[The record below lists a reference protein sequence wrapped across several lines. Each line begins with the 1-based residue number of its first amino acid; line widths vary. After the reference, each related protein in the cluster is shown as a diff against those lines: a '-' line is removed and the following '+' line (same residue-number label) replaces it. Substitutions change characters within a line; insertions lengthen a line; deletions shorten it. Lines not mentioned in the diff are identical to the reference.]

1 MTLTQRLLLRARSQ
15 EGVTIVI
22 AMGVMLVTSLMLAG
36 AFVATQDDVGLSHT
50 DTMQKQAYY
59 AALAGVQEFEYQMQS
74 NPNYWQ
80 TCPKTTNPL
89 PQEKVGSYQ
98 VTPISYKVT
107 ILPAAGASECSKSNP
122 IGTVIE
128 SKGAAANTFRIESL
142 GTAGVHPEEHHTIIA
157 TFKVTGFLN
166 FIYYTNHED
175 EDPSLYNA
183 SATCTNPNT
192 FYPSTSGCQLIE
204 FATGDAINGPV
215 HTNDAACV
223 GGSAS
228 FGLKGHS
235 PPNVVEFY
243 LGVNSNCNGTGTYYT
258 ATKSYIKGEDLPP
271 PTSDSSLETY
281 AAEEYKFSGVT
292 DLVLEGATNEIA
304 VTNASVNGGVTKKYL
319 WPSNG
324 LIYVKQSSGSA
335 CGYTFKP
342 YEADNGYEAGAETNC
357 GNVYVHGTYSKPLT
371 IGSSD
376 DLIINGEIYPYGD
389 KGGTPTG
396 TATLGLIANNFVR
409 VYHPVK
415 QTYEGSGPELETAHN
430 LRLESAAHKEIV
442 TVTAVPG
449 LGEELKLEVKNSGSQ
464 FEVLIYNESG
474 KVVEKAGPYTKAS
487 QLVGLAS
494 SYVEYSAGAK
504 YSEGATEKLKALGG
518 ESLGHPEVIRI
529 KPKSPNLGK
538 EMKVEVKENAA
549 GTENEVIL
557 LNAEGKQLEKITGI
571 KEAKSLL
578 RSTTYAVYE
587 KGNKYNSTDEKE
599 KLRVASG
606 SWLDET
612 CKVNGKQETEK
623 FNTSLRECEY
633 TDTSGECDAP
643 SLNES
648 EDTLHGWG
656 TLENPWIYAA
666 ILATTHS
673 FVVDNVEC
681 GKPLG
686 ELHLDGALAQ
696 NYRGIVGTG
705 GTTINTG
712 YLKDYKY
719 DERLAVDEPP
729 YFLSPLNAGW
739 KVARETSPTGG

>member
-1 MTLTQRLLLRARSQ
+1 MTTIQRFVARARAQ

-22 AMGVMLVTSLMLAG
+22 AMGVMLVTSLLLAG
-36 AFVATQDDVGLSHT
+36 AFVATQDDIGLSHT

-59 AALAGVQEFEYQMQS
+59 AALAGVQEFEYQMQV

-80 TCPKTTNPL
+80 TCPKTTNTL
-89 PQEKVGSYQ
+89 PQEEHA
-98 VTPISYKVT
+98 SYKLK
-107 ILPAAGASECSKSNP
+107 IMPASGSSECSTSNP
-122 IGTVIE
+122 IGSVIE
-128 SKGAAANTFRIESL
+128 SKGSAANTFRIESIGAA
-142 GTAGVHPEEHHTIIA
+142 GTHPEEHHTIIA
-157 TFKVTGFLN
+157 AFKVTGFLN

-192 FYPSTSGCQLIE
+192 YYPNTSGCQLIQ

-228 FGLKGHS
+228 FGLNGHN
-235 PPNVVEFY
+235 PPDVVEFY
-243 LGVNSNCNGTGTYYT
+243 RGLNSNCNGTGTYYT
-258 ATKSYIKGEDLPP
+258 ATKNYIKGENLPP
-271 PTSDSSLETY
+271 PTSDASLETY
-281 AAEEYKFSGVT
+281 AAEEDKFSGLT
-292 DLVLEGATNEIA
+292 DLVLEGATNEIS
-304 VTNASVNGGVTKKYL
+304 VTNAAVNGGVTKKFP

-324 LIYVKQSSGSA
+324 LIYVKQAGGA
-335 CGYTFKP
+335 CAYEFKP
-342 YEADNGYEAGAETNC
+342 YNADNSYEAGAEANC

-371 IGSSD
+371 IGSAD
-376 DLIINGEIYPYGD
+376 DVIINGEIYPYGD

-430 LRLESAAHKEIV
+430 LKLESAAHKETI
-442 TVTAVPG
+442 TVAADSG
-449 LGEELKLEVKNSGSQ
+449 LGEAIKLEVKNQGTQ
-464 FEVLIYNESG
+464 FEVVIYNEQG
-474 KVVEKAGPYTKAS
+474 NKTLEKTGLLKEAK
-487 QLVGLAS
+487 QLVALSS
-494 SYVEYSAGAK
+494 SYVVYGEGAK
-504 YSEGATEKLKALGG
+504 YAEGEKEKLKTLGA
-518 ESLGHPEVIRI
+518 EVLGHPAVITVE
-529 KPKSPNLGK
+529 PKSPKLGK
-538 EMKVEVKENAA
+538 EMKIEVKESTS

-557 LNAEGKQLEKITGI
+557 SKANGELLEKITGI
-571 KEAKSLL
+571 KEAKGLAGHAS
-578 RSTTYAVYE
+578 SYAVYG
-587 KGNKYNSTDEKE
+587 KGKNYTAGEKE
-599 KLRVASG
+599 KLRVTSPK
-606 SWLDET
+606 WLDEA
-612 CKVNGKQETEK
+612 CQQNGKNETET
-623 FNTSLRECEY
+623 FSTSARECEY
-633 TDTSGECDAP
+633 TDNSEECDAP
-643 SLNES
+643 SETEG
-648 EDTLHGWG
+648 EDSVHGWG

-673 FVVDNVEC
+673 FVVDNVRC

-686 ELHLDGALAQ
+686 ELHIDGALAQ

-705 GTTINTG
+705 GTTIDTG

-739 KVARETSPTGG
+739 KVSRETSPSGG

>member
-1 MTLTQRLLLRARSQ
+1 MTITHRLLDRARSQ

-22 AMGVMLVTSLMLAG
+22 AMGVMLVTSLLLAG
-36 AFVATQDDVGLSHT
+36 AFVATQDDIGLSHT

-59 AALAGVQEFEYQMQS
+59 AALAGVQEFEYKMQV

-80 TCPKTTNPL
+80 TCAKTTNTL
-89 PQEKVGSYQ
+89 PQEKSASYT
-98 VTPISYKVT
+98 VK
-107 ILPAAGASECSKSNP
+107 ILPAAGASECSTSSP
-122 IGTVIE
+122 ITSVIE
-128 SKGAAANTFRIESL
+128 SKGAAANTFRIESV
-142 GTAGVHPEEHHTIIA
+142 GTAGANPEQHHTIIA

-183 SATCTNPNT
+183 STICSSPNT
-192 FYPSTSGCQLIE
+192 FYPTTSSSGCQLIQ
-204 FATGDAINGPV
+204 FATGDSINGPV
-215 HTNDAACV
+215 HTNDAACI

-228 FGLKGHS
+228 FGRSGHS
-235 PPNVVEFY
+235 PLDVVEFY
-243 LGVNSNCNGTGTYYT
+243 GGVNSSCHGTGTFYT

-271 PTSDSSLETY
+271 PTSDKSLETY
-281 AAEEYKFSGVT
+281 AATEDKLSGVT

-304 VTNASVNGGVTKKYL
+304 VTNASVNGGVTKKFP

-324 LIYVKQSSGSA
+324 LIYVTQTSGA
-335 CGYTFKP
+335 CGYTYKP
-342 YEADNGYEAGAETNC
+342 YEADNSYEASAETNC

-371 IGSSD
+371 IGASD
-376 DLIINGEIYPYGD
+376 DVIINGEIYPYGN
-389 KGGTPTG
+389 KGGTPSG

-430 LRLESAAHKEIV
+430 LKLESAAHKETI
-442 TVTAVPG
+442 TVTAKPG
-449 LGEELKLEVKNSGSQ
+449 LGEEIKLEVKNQGSQ
-464 FEVLIYNESG
+464 FEVVVHNESG
-474 KVVEKAGPYTKAS
+474 SKTLEKTALLSKAS

-494 SYVEYSAGAK
+494 SYVVYGEGAK
-504 YSEGATEKLKALGG
+504 YSEGATEKLKSLGA
-518 ESLGHPEVIRI
+518 ESLGHPQVIRI

-538 EMKVEVKENAA
+538 EMKVEVKENTS

-557 LNAEGKQLEKITGI
+557 LNANGEQLEKITGI
-571 KEAKSLL
+571 KEARSLL
-578 RSTTYAVYE
+578 RSTTNAVYE
-587 KGNKYNSTDEKE
+587 KGSGYNSSDEKE
-599 KLRVASG
+599 KLRITAG
-606 SWLDET
+606 AWLDES
-612 CKVNGKQETEK
+612 CEQNGKGETEK
-623 FNTSLRECEY
+623 FDSTARECDY
-633 TDTSGECDAP
+633 TDSPEECDAP
-643 SLNES
+643 SLSEK

-656 TLENPWIYAA
+656 TLEDPWIYTA

-673 FVVDNVEC
+673 FVVDNFNC
-681 GKPLG
+681 GPKALG

-705 GTTINTG
+705 GSTINTG

-739 KVARETSPTGG
+739 KVARETSPSGG